1 MMGSQEGELWG
12 GWQLAR
18 TREWVGL
25 GPSFLLC
32 DCHQSAQINKGLQ
45 LQGEVGLGL
54 SQRQGPD
61 VN

>member
-1 MMGSQEGELWG
+1 MGRMAAGKNKGVG
-12 GWQLAR
+12 G
-18 TREWVGL
+18 VG
-25 GPSFLLC
+25 GSSFLLC